1 MHYDELYHHG
11 ILGQKWGVR
20 RYQNPDGTLTP
31 AGQKK
36 KLRQQKKEE
45 KKELIRRLKNVDPE
59 LAKNKQTRRV
69 AYDYHNLSGL
79 QFAAKYQ
86 TTKGTFAKRYVKTKG
101 NTYALGL
108 KKAALASLIV
118 ANSNDVPYMDLR
130 TGQRK
135 TIKMGKEKAV
145 KLLAADIGYSEAASR
160 FGYDKAERKYYDK
173 QYGSGHNTAW

>member
-1 MHYDELYHHG
+1 MYRNELYHHG
-11 ILGQKWGVR
+11 IKGMRWGIR
-20 RYQNPDGTLTP
+20 RYQNEDGTLTP
-31 AGQKK
+31 AGQRK

-79 QFAAKYQ
+79 RFAAKYQ
-86 TTKGTFAKRYVKTKG
+86 TTKSVFAKRYVKTKG

-108 KKAALASLIV
+108 KKAAVASFIV
-118 ANSNDVPYMDLR
+118 AKSKDVPYMDLR

-145 KLLAADIGYSEAASR
+145 KLLAADVVYSEATTR

-173 QYGSGHNTAW
+173 Q

>member
-1 MHYDELYHHG
+1 MYINELYHHG
-11 ILGQKWGVR
+11 IKGQRWGIR
-20 RYQNPDGTLTP
+20 RYQNENGTLTP
-31 AGQKK
+31 AGQKRKEK
-36 KLRQQKKEE
+36 KELKQQKKTE

-86 TTKGTFAKRYVKTKG
+86 TTKRTFAKRYVKTKG

-108 KKAALASLIV
+108 KKAARAALIV
-118 ANSNDVPYMDLR
+118 AYSNDVPYMDLR

-135 TIKMGKEKAV
+135 TIKMGKAQAA
-145 KLLAADIGYSEAASR
+145 KLLAADIGYSEAATR
-160 FGYDKAERKYYDK
+160 FGYDKAEKKYYDK
-173 QYGSGHNTAW
+173 R

>member
-1 MHYDELYHHG
+1 MYRNELYHHG
-11 ILGQKWGVR
+11 VKGQKWGIR
-20 RYQNPDGTLTP
+20 RYQNEDGTLTP

-36 KLRQQKKEE
+36 KLKQQKKAE

-59 LAKNKQTRRV
+59 LAKNKQTMRA

-86 TTKGTFAKRYVKTKG
+86 TTKRTFAKRYVKTKG

-108 KKAALASLIV
+108 KKAARAALIV
-118 ANSNDVPYMDLR
+118 AYSNDVPYTDLR

-135 TIKMGKEKAV
+135 TIKMGKAQAA
-145 KLLAADIGYSEAASR
+145 KLLAADIGYS
-160 FGYDKAERKYYDK
+160 
-173 QYGSGHNTAW
+173 

>member
-1 MHYDELYHHG
+1 MYRNELYHHG
-11 ILGQKWGVR
+11 VKGQKWGIR
-20 RYQNPDGTLTP
+20 RYQNEDGTLTP

-36 KLRQQKKEE
+36 KLKQQKKAE

-79 QFAAKYQ
+79 RFAAKYQ
-86 TTKGTFAKRYVKTKG
+86 TTKRTFAKRYVKTKG

-108 KKAALASLIV
+108 KKAARAALIV
-118 ANSNDVPYMDLR
+118 AYSNDVPYTDLR

-135 TIKMGKEKAV
+135 TIKMGKAQAA
-145 KLLAADIGYSEAASR
+145 KLLAADIGYSEAATR

-173 QYGSGHNTAW
+173 R

>member
-1 MHYDELYHHG
+1 MYRNELYHHG
-11 ILGQKWGVR
+11 VKGQKWGIR
-20 RYQNPDGTLTP
+20 RYQNEDGTLTP

-36 KLRQQKKEE
+36 KLKQQKKAE

-59 LAKNKQTRRV
+59 LAKNKQTRRA

-86 TTKGTFAKRYVKTKG
+86 TTKRTFAKRYVKTKG

-108 KKAALASLIV
+108 KKAARAALIV
-118 ANSNDVPYMDLR
+118 AYSNDVPYTDLR

-135 TIKMGKEKAV
+135 TIKMGKAQAA
-145 KLLAADIGYSEAASR
+145 KLLAADIGYS
-160 FGYDKAERKYYDK
+160 
-173 QYGSGHNTAW
+173 